1 MRKVKLFI
9 ANSLDGYIARPD
21 GNVDWLFT
29 DGDYGMR
36 DFFKSVDTALMG
48 RKTYDWSLSFGGA
61 PDAFKGMTYYVFSR
75 SQKSGAA
82 EGAQFVSGDIRSF
95 VESLRQ
101 AEGRDTWLMG
111 GGELVESFLKERLI
125 DEFILTVHPII
136 LGLGIRLF
144 RGENQQTDLKLI
156 KCKPYKSGIV
166 QLHYSL
172 K

>member
-1 MRKVKLFI
+1 VRKMKLFI

-21 GNVDWLFT
+21 GSVDWLFT

-36 DFFKSVDTALMG
+36 NFFKTVDTALMG
-48 RKTYDWSLSFGGA
+48 RKTYDWSLNFGGA

-75 SQKSGAA
+75 SHRSEAA
-82 EGAQFVSGDIRSF
+82 EGVQFVSGDLQSF

-101 AEGRDTWLMG
+101 AEGKDIWLMG

-125 DEFILTVHPII
+125 DEIILTIHPII
-136 LGLGIRLF
+136 LGTGIPLF
-144 RGENQQTDLKLI
+144 HGETQQTDLKLI
-156 KCKPYKSGIV
+156 KCKSYKSGIV
-166 QLHYSL
+166 QVHYGR